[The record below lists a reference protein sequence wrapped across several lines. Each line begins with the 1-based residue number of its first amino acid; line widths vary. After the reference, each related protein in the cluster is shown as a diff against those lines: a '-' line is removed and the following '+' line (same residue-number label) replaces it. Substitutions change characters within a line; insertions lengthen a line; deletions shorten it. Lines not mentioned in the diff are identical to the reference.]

1 MTDKTAAMQASM
13 QETQRQQ
20 NQPLAAVT
28 VDPAHEVSKRASAWL
43 AAVPLF
49 IDNGYTTRA
58 LYYGIA
64 SACGRQIDYIE
75 DRLQSA
81 NAGRL
86 RSLLNTATAKGNGT
100 AAEVDGDGESESQE
114 SVHSIQDQITEV
126 QLRIEQNEQSIDELH
141 MLQRLA
147 IENHDEVSLTLNLP
161 VWATIQAGG
170 INKASANSKLV
181 TPQVSDVLK
190 RLDDKREKRQ
200 AARARA

>member
-1 MTDKTAAMQASM
+1 MTTQTDTIRSNQD
-13 QETQRQQ
+13 TQRSQDEVR
-20 NQPLAAVT
+20 NAVT
-28 VDPAHEVSKRASAWL
+28 VDPSTEVGKRMAAWL

-100 AAEVDGDGESESQE
+100 APEVDEEEEGSQE
-114 SVHSIQDQITEV
+114 SVHSIQDQIVEV
-126 QLRIEQNEQSIDELH
+126 QLRIEQNEQSVDELH

-161 VWATIQAGG
+161 TWATIQAGG
-170 INKASANSKLV
+170 INKAASNSKLV
-181 TPQVSDVLK
+181 TPQVSAVLE
-190 RLDDKREKRQ
+190 RLDQKRANRT
-200 AARARA
+200 AARART

>member
-1 MTDKTAAMQASM
+1 MNTPVRSNQVTQQDAGQTSTAI
-13 QETQRQQ
+13 
-20 NQPLAAVT
+20 T
-28 VDPAHEVSKRASAWL
+28 VDPSTEVGKRMAAWL

-58 LYYGIA
+58 LYYGVA

-100 AAEVDGDGESESQE
+100 AAEVGGEDEGSQE
-114 SVHSIQDQITEV
+114 SVHSIQDQIVEV

-161 VWATIQAGG
+161 VWGTIQAGG
-170 INKASANSKLV
+170 INKATANNKLV
-181 TPQVSDVLK
+181 TPEVSAVLD
-190 RLDDKREKRQ
+190 RLDKKRENRQ
-200 AARARA
+200 AARARIG